1 MKDTFFEVP
10 KDKADRFTSLY
21 ASPMGVR
28 RLSPELSDSLAKE
41 NKLMV
46 LVDRMN
52 ASPYLAKAT
61 LFDGGS
67 GLVSSTRDY
76 LTFTQMLVNGGAL
89 GKTRILSRKSV
100 ELMASNHLSSSVIND
115 SEMSRYISGGTGFGI
130 TVGVTTDPGLAGEYG
145 SKGKFYWGGAAA
157 TIFWIDP
164 EEKLVVVLMTQS
176 VKNRMKYRKLLRNL
190 VYQSILK

>member
-1 MKDTFFEVP
+1 
-10 KDKADRFTSLY
+10 
-21 ASPMGVR
+21 
-28 RLSPELSDSLAKE
+28 
-41 NKLMV
+41 
-46 LVDRMN
+46 
-52 ASPYLAKAT
+52 
-61 LFDGGS
+61 
-67 GLVSSTRDY
+67 
-76 LTFTQMLVNGGAL
+76 MLVNGGAL

-164 EEKLVVVLMTQS
+164 EEELVAVAMTQ
-176 VKNRMKYRKLLRNL
+176 LLGSPWPLRTDFEAL
-190 VYQSILK
+190 VYAAIDD